1 MINQLKQNMLNN
13 QMQGTAGGVQP
24 MPEMPPQNPHYAT
37 IQGLQRQKANLQ
49 KQYDEASPASPML
62 TNAAQ
67 AVMSTQPGESPIAV
81 LAKGLMGAGAGMK
94 QHNLDQQSN
103 LKQQAEIDQSIA
115 NTYQFI
121 KDYDYNRQVTER
133 KLGMQQEELDL
144 KRMDITGK
152 YGAEAAKLRN
162 ENRKDVG
169 KESEELMKTYETSEE
184 VVRRINRINQ
194 KLAKMKDWGAFTGAM
209 AGENTIAHSLGG
221 NSIADLNVL
230 NKEFNELVLEY
241 GKSFGSN
248 IRVTDNIM
256 ELIKNSKPGLALGSQ
271 AVKEVLAG
279 MYQSAELKVNR
290 SEFALDNLNRGV
302 PSQISLRAYD
312 QYLQHQDKFDSPQ
325 PLVNHYMETGQFPKL
340 ETKEQMEARR
350 LREMERDRK
359 ETEHTSG
366 VIMPGSYTQN
376 TGAYSPNKS
385 NPNEIRLTR
394 DETPEDFESAV
405 QNAAQRI
412 MR

>member
-1 MINQLKQNMLNN
+1 MINQLKQNMLSN

-24 MPEMPPQNPHYAT
+24 IPEMPPQNPHYAT

-49 KQYDEASPASPML
+49 KQYEEASPASPML

-81 LAKGLMGAGAGMK
+81 LAKGLMGAGAGMR
-94 QHNLDQQSN
+94 QHNMDQQAN

-152 YGAEAAKLRN
+152 YGAEAAKLQSKN
-162 ENRKDVG
+162 NAAIG
-169 KESEELMKTYETSEE
+169 QESKELMKTYEASED
-184 VVRRINRINQ
+184 VLRRINRINE
-194 KLAKMKDWGAFTGAM
+194 KLSKMKDWGAFTGAM

-248 IRVTDNIM
+248 IRITNNIM
-256 ELIKNSKPGLALGSQ
+256 ELIKASKPGLALGSQ

-279 MYQSAELKVNR
+279 MYQNAELKVKR

-302 PSQISLRAYD
+302 PSQVSLRAYD
-312 QYLQHQDKFDSPQ
+312 QYLNHQDEVDSPQ
-325 PLVNHYMETGQFPKL
+325 VFVNHYMETGQFPKL
-340 ETKEQMEARR
+340 ETKEQKEARR
-350 LREMERDRK
+350 LREMERDRA
-359 ETEHTSG
+359 ESEHTSG
-366 VIMPGSYTQN
+366 VIMPGAYTPN
-376 TGAYSPNKS
+376 TGAYSPNKGS
-385 NPNEIRLTR
+385 PNEIRLTR
-394 DETPEDFESAV
+394 EETPEDFESAAR
-405 QNAAQRI
+405 NAAQRI